1 VDVAQVKLR
10 HGTLRLGRFGGRGA
24 VWGMPVVKGATEVAL
39 RIGQGP
45 HVFRRSHGAAR
56 NRGFG
61 LGIAS
66 GAKDSVSIKCA
77 VAGEVEVFV

>member
-1 VDVAQVKLR
+1 
-10 HGTLRLGRFGGRGA
+10 
-24 VWGMPVVKGATEVAL
+24 MVKGATEVAL
-39 RIGQGP
+39 RIGLGT
-45 HVFRRSHGAAR
+45 HVLRRSHGAAR